1 MLSRKNQ
8 NILREGAVQSLM
20 RVLADADC
28 DVLRV
33 GSGKVCYPVVV
44 DGEEGYVMLTV
55 SIPKG
60 SDGEEFD
67 GYAEAEAYKV
77 EAAAKAEKA
86 EEKAKAKA
94 EKIAKDKAKR
104 EKDE

>member
-8 NILREGAVQSLM
+8 NILREGAVQSLI

-33 GSGKVCYPVVV
+33 GSGKVCYPVTV
-44 DGEEGYVMLTV
+44 DGEEGYVMITV

-60 SDGEEFD
+60 NNGEEFD
-67 GYAEAEAYKV
+67 GYAEAEAYAVEVKAKDEKAKV
-77 EAAAKAEKA
+77 KA
-86 EEKAKAKA
+86 EEKAKRN
-94 EKIAKDKAKR
+94 EKKR
-104 EKDE
+104 E